1 MTTQDNQEEQQ
12 QIPVTDSDWQELFR
26 RMPHVRNE
34 LNIIVNT
41 RIAFEMQNKEIED
54 LRKQVKDMDEIIKDD
69 DVREL
74 TDLPSINSKKPD
86 RVVTG

>member
-1 MTTQDNQEEQQ
+1 MTTQDNQEEQ